1 LADIIVDA
9 DVIVENVRRLS
20 GVASVEGPS
29 DAHIKAAVH
38 GFVGQFDFWYT
49 RVMRAAVGSY
59 RDLIIKRINP
69 FIRRIEFDGFSATDT
84 ASKLVEDYNARNF
97 VTAGGWALEALAI
110 HISPSAQKSTAAGI
124 DVQRVERASGDYHL
138 YVLKSGL
145 VTRNSDI
152 LNALKRNA
160 RQAEKLLRQGNSQ
173 TNVHA
178 HYAIVAGKTES
189 SFEDGISRLSSAE
202 FWAHMTELPE
212 RDAVELV
219 LAVAAEAG
227 RLVRR
232 DASEHIDAMKLLV
245 RDYIAMRD
253 NSEAVDWEFIAF
265 RNMQSATLWKAA
277 DLERHKRALALLLE
291 TGYVPDKKRVT
302 VPRERT
308 RARSTGD
315 RLPPKKR

>member
-1 LADIIVDA
+1 LVDVLADA
-9 DVIVENVRRLS
+9 AAIVESVRRLS
-20 GVASVEGPS
+20 SVASTVGPN
-29 DAHIKAAVH
+29 DEHIKAAIL

-49 RVMRAAVGSY
+49 RVMRGAVGKY

-69 FIRRIEFDGFSATDT
+69 FIRRIEFDGLNVADT

-97 VTAGGWALEALAI
+97 VTSGGWALEAMAI

-124 DVQRVERASGDYHL
+124 DLQRVDKATGDYHL

-152 LNALKRNA
+152 LSALKRNA

-189 SFEDGISRLSSAE
+189 NFEDGISRLSSAE
-202 FWAHMTELPE
+202 FWSHMTELPE

-232 DASEHIDAMKLLV
+232 DASEHIEAMKFLV

-253 NSEAVDWEFIAF
+253 DARVVDWEFLAF
-265 RNMQSATLWKAA
+265 RNMQSAKNWKPA
-277 DLERHKRALALLLE
+277 DLERHKQAIGRLLA
-291 TGYVPDKKRVT
+291 TGYVPEKKGGSVT
-302 VPRERT
+302 R
-308 RARSTGD
+308 
-315 RLPPKKR
+315 